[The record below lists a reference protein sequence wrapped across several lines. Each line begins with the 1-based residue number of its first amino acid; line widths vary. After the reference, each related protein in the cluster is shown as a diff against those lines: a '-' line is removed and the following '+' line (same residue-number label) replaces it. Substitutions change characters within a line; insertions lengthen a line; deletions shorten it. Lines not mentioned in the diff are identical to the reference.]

1 MLNHTDLKA
10 YKIELNKKT
19 LFFLLMSLK
28 MLFTFKPQ
36 KFLVYLRRAKGLM
49 TAKFSNKYPK
59 DIEKA
64 KIVVYTV
71 LYGNSDVIK
80 PIAIKNSNIDYFAY
94 TDQVVP
100 SDSGWIKKE
109 YDFPKKLNNDNI
121 LKSRY
126 LRMHPHML
134 FPDYD
139 YAIYLDS
146 SFIIKHDLF
155 YLLGRIG
162 TNNIAM
168 FAHPWAKDIYDE
180 ANLVIHWKR
189 DSEEKTLNQIQRYK
203 KEGYPKNFGMTTT
216 GIIVSK
222 CNNCHVI
229 NLMEAWWDEYS
240 KPENT
245 KRDQMCLFYVL
256 WKMGFKI
263 DFIKPLGIRVYDDP
277 IVEWKR

>member
-1 MLNHTDLKA
+1 MLDYKDFNA

-19 LFFLLMSLK
+19 RYFLLMSLK
-28 MLFTFKPQ
+28 MLFTFKPH
-36 KFLVYLRRAKGLM
+36 KFLAYLRRAKGM
-49 TAKFSNKYPK
+49 ITARFSNKYPK

-80 PIAIKNSNIDYFAY
+80 PIAVKNSNIDYFAF

-109 YDFPKKLNNDNI
+109 YVFPEKINNDNI

-126 LRMHPHML
+126 LRMHPHKL

-155 YLLGRIG
+155 YLLSRIG
-162 TNNIAM
+162 NDSIAM

-189 DSEEKTLNQIQRYK
+189 DSKEKTLNQIQRYK
-203 KEGYPKNFGMTTT
+203 KEGYPKKFGMTTS
-216 GIIVSK
+216 GVVVSK
-222 CNNCHVI
+222 CNDCDIV

-245 KRDQMCLFYVL
+245 KRDQMCLFYVV
-256 WKMGFKI
+256 WKKGLKI
-263 DFIKPLGIRVYDDP
+263 DFIKLLGTCVYDEP
-277 IVEWKR
+277 AIEWAR